1 MPHLTDLTN
10 TNHKQHYS
18 NMKQTKPTPDQ
29 LQEIYDAIKQINIER
44 VQTYGR
50 NAGKGAFVTIGEK
63 CFMTQEQ
70 VKNIL
75 RNRVANWKPQHFK
88 VYNLAKRFV
97 KNC

>member
-1 MPHLTDLTN
+1 
-10 TNHKQHYS
+10 
-18 NMKQTKPTPDQ
+18 MKQTKPNPEQ
-29 LQEIYDAIKQINIER
+29 LQTAYDAIKQINLER

-50 NAGKGAFVTIGEK
+50 NAGKGAFVIIGEK

-88 VYNLAKRFV
+88 VYNLAKRYV

>member
-1 MPHLTDLTN
+1 
-10 TNHKQHYS
+10 
-18 NMKQTKPTPDQ
+18 MKQTKPTPQ
-29 LQEIYDAIKQINIER
+29 ELQEIYDAIKAINIKR
-44 VQTYGR
+44 VETYGR

-75 RNRVANWKPQHFK
+75 RDRVANWKPQHYK
-88 VYNLAKRFV
+88 VYNLAKRYV

>member
-1 MPHLTDLTN
+1 
-10 TNHKQHYS
+10 
-18 NMKQTKPTPDQ
+18 MKMNKPTPEE
-29 LQEIYDAIKQINIER
+29 LQEIYDAIKTINIKR
-44 VQTYGR
+44 VETYGR
-50 NAGKGAFVTIGEK
+50 NAGKGPFVTIGEK

-75 RNRVANWKPQHFK
+75 RNRVANWKPQHYK

>member
-1 MPHLTDLTN
+1 
-10 TNHKQHYS
+10 
-18 NMKQTKPTPDQ
+18 MKQTKPTPQ
-29 LQEIYDAIKQINIER
+29 ELQEIYDAFKTINIER
-44 VQTYGR
+44 VGTYGR

-63 CFMTQEQ
+63 CYMTQEQ

-75 RNRVANWKPQHFK
+75 RNRVANWKPQHYK

>member
-1 MPHLTDLTN
+1 
-10 TNHKQHYS
+10 
-18 NMKQTKPTPDQ
+18 MKINKPTPQ
-29 LQEIYDAIKQINIER
+29 ELQEIYDAIKKINIER
-44 VQTYGR
+44 VETYGR

-63 CFMTQEQ
+63 CYMTQEQ

-97 KNC
+97 KIC

>member
-1 MPHLTDLTN
+1 MIN
-10 TNHKQHYS
+10 
-18 NMKQTKPTPDQ
+18 KPTPEQ
-29 LQEIYDAIKQINIER
+29 LQEIYNTIKQINIER